1 MLSGGDSPKTTV
13 SSHEVEQMEVKILS
27 KSKNELKID
36 IVGEDHTFCN
46 LLQNVLLEDKSV
58 EMAGYDQPHPLIRS
72 SIVYLRTKR
81 EASPEKVLLSALAN
95 IQELNKEFNE
105 KFAKAVEPA

>member
-1 MLSGGDSPKTTV
+1 
-13 SSHEVEQMEVKILS
+13 MEVKVLS
-27 KSKNELKID
+27 KNKNELKIE
-36 IVGEDHTFCN
+36 IAGEDHTFCN
-46 LLQNVLLEDKSV
+46 LLQNVLLEDKNV

-72 SIVYLRTKR
+72 SIVYLKTKR
-81 EASPEKVLLSALAN
+81 DVSPEKTLLIALST

>member
-1 MLSGGDSPKTTV
+1 
-13 SSHEVEQMEVKILS
+13 MEVKVIS
-27 KSKNELKID
+27 KSKNDLRLE

-46 LLQNVLLEDKSV
+46 LLQSALLQDKNVEI
-58 EMAGYDQPHPLIRS
+58 AGYDQPHPLIRT

-81 EASPEKVLLSALAN
+81 DASPERALLNALSG

-105 KFAKAVEPA
+105 KFEKAVGPS